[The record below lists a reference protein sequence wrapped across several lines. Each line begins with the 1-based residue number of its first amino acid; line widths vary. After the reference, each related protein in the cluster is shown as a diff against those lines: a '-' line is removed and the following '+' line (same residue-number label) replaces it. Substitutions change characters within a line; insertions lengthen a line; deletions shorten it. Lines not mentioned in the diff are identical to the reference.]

1 MVAQVMSHSSVL
13 SEAVGVA
20 AKGLVRVREIGNECL
35 VSVPSFYPSG
45 ASALVS
51 ITTESAGFRV
61 SDLGF
66 GYRESKMVGAEAV
79 FARRARKAAD
89 RIGVQFLD
97 RSFSAFATVEQLAAT
112 ITDISAISTET
123 AQQAVARLQNEG
135 ESDVASHLLEK
146 LTSLFGAP
154 NVESIP
160 NFRGAS
166 SREWDITA
174 FVKRGEKTA
183 AFKAVGNH
191 AMSVYYAHAA
201 LNDIALLANAPKT
214 VSVVKNFREM
224 GNLYNILAQVGDVIE
239 EDASNASFE
248 MALMA

>member
-1 MVAQVMSHSSVL
+1 MH
-13 SEAVGVA
+13 
-20 AKGLVRVREIGNECL
+20 VREMKNECL

-45 ASALVS
+45 AGAIVS
-51 ITTESAGFRV
+51 ITVEGNAFRV

-66 GYRESKMVGAEAV
+66 GYRESKMVGAEVV
-79 FARRARKAAD
+79 FVRRAKKAAD

-97 RSFSAFATVEQLAAT
+97 RSFSAIATFEQLAAT
-112 ITDISAISTET
+112 ITDISGVSTET
-123 AQQAVARLQNEG
+123 THQAVARIQNEG
-135 ESDVASHLLEK
+135 EGEVASHLLEK
-146 LTSLFGAP
+146 LTALFGAS

-160 NFRGAS
+160 DFRGAS

-174 FVKRGEKTA
+174 VVKKGKQTA

-201 LNDIALLANAPKT
+201 LNDIALLKNAPKT
-214 VSVVKNFREM
+214 ISVVKNITEM

-239 EDASNASFE
+239 EDASNEAFK
-248 MALMA
+248 MALAA

>member
-1 MVAQVMSHSSVL
+1 ML
-13 SEAVGVA
+13 REAVEVA

-45 ASALVS
+45 AGMVVS
-51 ITTESAGFRV
+51 ITEEGDGFRV

-79 FARRARKAAD
+79 FVRRARKAAD
-89 RIGVQFLD
+89 KMGLQFLD
-97 RSFSAFATVEQLAAT
+97 RSFSAFATTEQLTAT
-112 ITDISAISTET
+112 ITDISSISTET
-123 AQQAVARLQNEG
+123 THQAVARLQNEG
-135 ESDVASHLLEK
+135 ESDVASHLVEK

-174 FVKRGEKTA
+174 FVKKGENTA

-214 VSVVKNFREM
+214 ISVVKNIHEM

-239 EDASNASFE
+239 EDASNEVFK
-248 MALMA
+248 MALAA